1 MSTNKGSEIL
11 SSALHKFTII
21 RNLCVHDSRL
31 FNRLFEQRPT
41 LKPRDKNKLATLAD
55 GTPDNLHLYGYIFL
69 FKEFLNRDD
78 FLEFKSQLMQLTQ
91 KYPFV
96 DMKYYG
102 FRSDWKTV
110 L

>member
-1 MSTNKGSEIL
+1 M

-21 RNLCVHDSRL
+21 RNLCAHDSRL

-41 LKPRDKNKLATLAD
+41 LKPRDKSKLATLAD
-55 GTPDNLHLYGYIFL
+55 GTPDNSHLYGYIFL
-69 FKEFLNRDD
+69 FKEFLSCDD
-78 FLEFKSQLMQLTQ
+78 FSEFKSQLILLTQ